1 MNLGVGF
8 AGIFSEPVINDDND
22 LRIELI
28 RFLSKKDNNDIMNVI
43 TDEILSLCDLRI
55 IKYKNDL
62 KVKSI
67 DLRLIILFNNFIEVN
82 KDLYNYRFPNYILRY
97 VVDRYQNYLK
107 MEKSKMNCNFNTI
120 PNVVNT
126 TVNQSKTTNSNNI
139 SIEKLESKVNI
150 PQKKNIVLEKT
161 YESNVKQGT
170 KNIHQGEKSE
180 SKAELFTKK
189 TLFSES
195 NVKQGTKNIHQGE
208 KSESNVKQGTNKTS
222 FSESK
227 HSLKNKFDDNQQK
240 WKRSNYPTKNRKQK
254 NDNSLN
260 NEKTNCLMI
269 RNLNKKIGIDD
280 IKKLIEEKKLT
291 LSNQPYSISFP
302 YNKLKKCRMN
312 YVFITFCSE
321 DETAKAR
328 KFLDGI
334 HWNNCKLS
342 VLNAKLNI

>member
-161 YESNVKQGT
+161 YESNM
-170 KNIHQGEKSE
+170 
-180 SKAELFTKK
+180 
-189 TLFSES
+189 
-195 NVKQGTKNIHQGE
+195 KQGTKNIHQGE

>member
-1 MNLGVGF
+1 
-8 AGIFSEPVINDDND
+8 
-22 LRIELI
+22 
-28 RFLSKKDNNDIMNVI
+28 
-43 TDEILSLCDLRI
+43 
-55 IKYKNDL
+55 
-62 KVKSI
+62 
-67 DLRLIILFNNFIEVN
+67 
-82 KDLYNYRFPNYILRY
+82 
-97 VVDRYQNYLK
+97 
-107 MEKSKMNCNFNTI
+107 MNCNFNTI

-170 KNIHQGEKSE
+170 KNIHQGEKSESNVKQGTKNIPLLAKEKSE

>member
-180 SKAELFTKK
+180 SK
-189 TLFSES
+189 
-195 NVKQGTKNIHQGE
+195 
-208 KSESNVKQGTNKTS
+208 
-222 FSESK
+222 

>member
-180 SKAELFTKK
+180 S
-189 TLFSES
+189 
-195 NVKQGTKNIHQGE
+195 
-208 KSESNVKQGTNKTS
+208 NVKQGTNKTS

>member
-1 MNLGVGF
+1 MLPPEKDDGN
-8 AGIFSEPVINDDND
+8 IEYKRYIMIKIN
-22 LRIELI
+22 
-28 RFLSKKDNNDIMNVI
+28 
-43 TDEILSLCDLRI
+43 
-55 IKYKNDL
+55 
-62 KVKSI
+62 KSI
-67 DLRLIILFNNFIEVN
+67 DLSKGYSDCEYKAELF
-82 KDLYNYRFPNYILRY
+82 
-97 VVDRYQNYLK
+97 
-107 MEKSKMNCNFNTI
+107 
-120 PNVVNT
+120 
-126 TVNQSKTTNSNNI
+126 
-139 SIEKLESKVNI
+139 
-150 PQKKNIVLEKT
+150 
-161 YESNVKQGT
+161 T
-170 KNIHQGEKSE
+170 KNIHQGEK
-180 SKAELFTKK
+180 
-189 TLFSES
+189 
-195 NVKQGTKNIHQGE
+195 
-208 KSESNVKQGTNKTS
+208 
-222 FSESK
+222 SESK

-302 YNKLKKCRMN
+302 YNKLKKCRMD

-334 HWNNCKLS
+334 HWKNCKLS

>member
-1 MNLGVGF
+1 LL
-8 AGIFSEPVINDDND
+8 A
-22 LRIELI
+22 
-28 RFLSKKDNNDIMNVI
+28 KD
-43 TDEILSLCDLRI
+43 
-55 IKYKNDL
+55 
-62 KVKSI
+62 
-67 DLRLIILFNNFIEVN
+67 
-82 KDLYNYRFPNYILRY
+82 
-97 VVDRYQNYLK
+97 
-107 MEKSKMNCNFNTI
+107 
-120 PNVVNT
+120 
-126 TVNQSKTTNSNNI
+126 
-139 SIEKLESKVNI
+139 
-150 PQKKNIVLEKT
+150 
-161 YESNVKQGT
+161 
-170 KNIHQGEKSE
+170 KSE

-208 KSESNVKQGTNKTS
+208 K
-222 FSESK
+222 SESK

>member
-82 KDLYNYRFPNYILRY
+82 KDIYNYRFPNYILRY

-161 YESNVKQGT
+161 YESKAKLFTNNKETSFPYYESIVKHTT

-180 SKAELFTKK
+180 SKAELFTK
-189 TLFSES
+189 
-195 NVKQGTKNIHQGE
+195 NIHQGE
-208 KSESNVKQGTNKTS
+208 K
-222 FSESK
+222 SESK

-302 YNKLKKCRMN
+302 YNKLKKCRMD

-334 HWNNCKLS
+334 HWKNCKLS

>member
-161 YESNVKQGT
+161 YES
-170 KNIHQGEKSE
+170 
-180 SKAELFTKK
+180 KAELF
-189 TLFSES
+189 
-195 NVKQGTKNIHQGE
+195 TKNIHQGE
-208 KSESNVKQGTNKTS
+208 KSESNVKQGTKNIPLLAKDK
-222 FSESK
+222 SESK

>member
-150 PQKKNIVLEKT
+150 PQKKNIVLKKT
-161 YESNVKQGT
+161 Y
-170 KNIHQGEKSE
+170 
-180 SKAELFTKK
+180 
-189 TLFSES
+189 ES

-260 NEKTNCLMI
+260 TEKTNCLMI